1 MADYADLF
9 SSYLQ
14 NRMDTATQPFTDPSA
29 YAKQR
34 LDNSFPT
41 GETEE
46 EKKKRMAKEAQD
58 AANREIQTQQIKT
71 YADGSQE
78 HNVTTQVPAPVA
90 PTQSAPAPAPTPT
103 QSAPAPAP
111 TPAPTP
117 APAPAPTQPNQ
128 YMNLANSA
136 APMVQHQ
143 PVAPVSAPTAPP
155 VQQAPV
161 QQAPTQPVAPQ
172 GQPTQTPAAYNQYI
186 AQQESGANPNI
197 GYHNPA
203 LSSAYGQYGIT
214 APAYQDIQ
222 AANPQ
227 FANRPITSLTPAEQA
242 QANETLRGVYGNQLK
257 AQGVEPTESNLRLS
271 HLLGATGAKKYL
283 ENGYL
288 SPEAAA
294 ANGGE
299 AKLRQIAES
308 RMGSV
313 GQPGMQKVGLATP
326 PQNANFEDI
335 FHTSQNDPAAMYTL
349 SRDQTA
355 PEYIRKAA
363 ADQHYK
369 QLTAERNA
377 NKATTDIDRAVQT
390 GNTND
395 LARLIKK
402 QGEEGS
408 YVKAY
413 LFQRFGLTDLAK
425 QEQQK
430 LGADNK
436 WVPSVGPGGERAV
449 INYDGNGLAID
460 GYDEKG
466 TKLSGDALAKFASS
480 GVGATKTET
489 TAEVYYDPMNPT
501 GARFSYVKTPYGGR
515 FVEANTGRLA
525 GPEEQNKLVK
535 MSTAGPIEQQAAAA
549 YARGGNQQAGKQA
562 AETGAP
568 QGPLAPRTGAAV
580 TTPMPA
586 AGGAVAPTGG
596 AVAPAAVQPGAA
608 TAPVTGGPVNPNAP
622 AATPTATPTATPG
635 ATPTI
640 STQPTAAIPQQQP
653 GEPYSVYKARLA
665 VAQKEAT
672 DIAEGNAKTKLALPQ
687 YQAQADNLLTTVT
700 DVVNHKGFEANVG
713 VRNPLGIMQLR
724 GTEARNWTSKYNQL
738 MGQEFLD
745 AFAQL
750 RGAGAISDKE
760 GAAATQ
766 ARAALS
772 DPGIDENEFKRN
784 AKILEDTIKKGVNRQ
799 RILAGKEPEVKYM
812 LGNDAKQNKEAYEW
826 AKANPNDPLA
836 PGVLKKLGIGE

>member
-90 PTQSAPAPAPTPT
+90 PTQSAPTPTPAPAP
-103 QSAPAPAP
+103 APAPAP
-111 TPAPTP
+111 TVAPT
-117 APAPAPTQPNQ
+117 PAPTQPNQ

-161 QQAPTQPVAPQ
+161 QQAPTQPVVPQ

-186 AQQESGANPNI
+186 AQQESANPNI

-326 PQNANFEDI
+326 PAGTHYEDI
-335 FHTSQNDPAAMYTL
+335 FHASQNDPQAMAKL
-349 SRDQTA
+349 SYDKEV

-363 ADQHYK
+363 ADQHLK
-369 QLTAERNA
+369 QLQDQQAQT
-377 NKATTDIDRAVQT
+377 KAQTEIDKAVSS

-395 LARLIKK
+395 FARLIKK
-402 QGEEGS
+402 QGDDGS
-408 YVKAY
+408 YIKAY

-436 WVPSVGPGGERAV
+436 WMPTVGPDGERAI
-449 INYDGNGLAID
+449 INYDGNNLPVE
-460 GYDEKG
+460 GYDQAGKRL
-466 TKLSGDALAKFASS
+466 TGDALAKFAAS
-480 GVGATKTET
+480 GVGANKAET
-489 TAEVYYDPMNPT
+489 TAEVFYNPMSPS

-515 FVEANTGRLA
+515 FVEAGTGRQA
-525 GPEEQNKLVK
+525 TPQEQSQLVK
-535 MSTAGPIEQQAAAA
+535 MGVAGPVEQQAAAA
-549 YARGGNQQAGKQA
+549 YARGGAGQQGKQA
-562 AETGAP
+562 AETGTQQA
-568 QGPLAPRTGAAV
+568 PLAPRPG
-580 TTPMPA
+580 
-586 AGGAVAPTGG
+586 
-596 AVAPAAVQPGAA
+596 APAPVPGAPA
-608 TAPVTGGPVNPNAP
+608 PAPGAPAPVSSAPAPGPVNPNAP
-622 AATPTATPTATPG
+622 APTPAAIPTATPTATPG

-640 STQPTAAIPQQQP
+640 STQPTSAIPQQQP

-665 VAQKEAT
+665 VAQKEAI

-713 VRNPLGIMQLR
+713 VRSPLGVLQLR
-724 GTEARNWTSKYNQL
+724 GTEARNWQSKYKQL

-812 LGNDAKQNKEAYEW
+812 LGDDAKKNKQAYEW
-826 AKANPNDPLA
+826 AKANPNDPMT
-836 PGVLKKLGIGE
+836 PDVLKKLGIGE

>member
-90 PTQSAPAPAPTPT
+90 PTQSAPAPAPTPAPT

-111 TPAPTP
+111 TPAPTV
-117 APAPAPTQPNQ
+117 APAPTQPNQ

-161 QQAPTQPVAPQ
+161 QQAPTQPVVPQ

-186 AQQESGANPNI
+186 AQQESANPNI

-227 FANRPITSLTPAEQA
+227 FANRPMTSLTPAEQA

-313 GQPGMQKVGLATP
+313 GQPGMQKVALATP
-326 PQNANFEDI
+326 SQNANFEDQ
-335 FHTSQNDPAAMYTL
+335 FSKAQQDPAAMYTL

-515 FVEANTGRLA
+515 FVEAGTGRLA

-586 AGGAVAPTGG
+586 AGGAVAPT
-596 AVAPAAVQPGAA
+596 AD
-608 TAPVTGGPVNPNAP
+608 
-622 AATPTATPTATPG
+622 
-635 ATPTI
+635 
-640 STQPTAAIPQQQP
+640 IPQQQP

-713 VRNPLGIMQLR
+713 VRSPLGIMQLR

-826 AKANPNDPLA
+826 AKANPNDPMT
-836 PGVLKKLGIGE
+836 PDVLKKLGIGE